1 MTTSSSGGQPAS
13 AANSAEENARQLG
26 RRIEYDG
33 DHLYNLLADGQ
44 YQDTVRVIV
53 RIYNNLGDLRP
64 IVDGI
69 LGPSTGTERWREMN
83 LGQGTS
89 SGRDNFFWG
98 FIVGALVVL
107 LIQYLT

>member
-33 DHLYNLLADGQ
+33 DHLCNLLTDGQ
-44 YQDTVRVIV
+44 YQDTVRIIV
-53 RIYNNLGDLRP
+53 RIYNSLGELRP

-69 LGPSTGTERWREMN
+69 LGPSTGTDRWREMN
-83 LGQGTS
+83 LGQETS
-89 SGRDNFFWG
+89 SGRDYFVLG
-98 FIVGALVVL
+98 CIVGAVVVL
-107 LIQYLT
+107 LIQYLA